1 MTGNNSTLLGFPSS
15 SSSISSHTH
24 TTHTRLDRM
33 KKGRTESTLELEHN
47 TVAVER
53 IFRAAELSCF
63 GGD

>member
-1 MTGNNSTLLGFPSS
+1 
-15 SSSISSHTH
+15 
-24 TTHTRLDRM
+24 M
-33 KKGRTESTLELEHN
+33 KKGRTESALELEHN